1 MINLK
6 KANVFYSRIDVLLNN
21 DIIAFYDDF
30 EKIDPED
37 YFSDQIELL
46 PLLGLLYDHMNK
58 NDLKIR
64 VKYPRGS
71 YQVQEKIITYN
82 DVKTVFDIILHH
94 TTGDN
99 EAKIEK
105 YLRSHVFGDFK
116 NDFKNYL
123 KSRFDFYCKLHKLHF
138 LISWTT
144 DKNRDFWLDF
154 YGYKNIQEAKNE
166 YILLIHDNNYE
177 IKKAA

>member
-21 DIIAFYDDF
+21 DIIAFYDEF

-46 PLLGLLYDHMNK
+46 PLLSLLYDHFSK
-58 NDLKIR
+58 NDLKIKI
-64 VKYPRGS
+64 KYPKGS

-82 DVKTVFDIILHH
+82 NIKSVFDIILHH
-94 TTGDN
+94 ATCDN

-105 YLRSHVFGDFK
+105 YLKMLTLAENNFK
-116 NDFKNYL
+116 KYL
-123 KSRFDFYCKLHKLHF
+123 KSRFDFYQKLQKLHF

-154 YGYKNIQEAKNE
+154 YGYKNIQEVKNE
-166 YILLIHDNNYE
+166 YTLLIYDNNYE

>member
-6 KANVFYSRIDVLLNN
+6 KSNVFYSHIDVILNN
-21 DIIAFYDDF
+21 EIIAFYDEF
-30 EKIDPED
+30 KKIDPED

-46 PLLGLLYDHMNK
+46 PLLGLLYDHINK
-58 NDLKIR
+58 NDLKVK
-64 VKYPRGS
+64 VKYPKSS
-71 YQVQEKIITYN
+71 YQIQEKIITYT
-82 DVKTVFDIILHH
+82 DIKAVFNILLNHA
-94 TTGDN
+94 TGDN

-105 YLRSHVFGDFK
+105 YLKLLTLADESNFK
-116 NDFKNYL
+116 KYL
-123 KSRFDFYCKLHKLHF
+123 KSRFDFYYKLHKLHF

-154 YGYKNIQEAKNE
+154 YGYKNIQEVENE
-166 YILLIHDNNYE
+166 YTLLICDNNYE

>member
-1 MINLK
+1 MINLR
-6 KANVFYSRIDVLLNN
+6 KANVFYSHIDVILNN
-21 DIIAFYDDF
+21 EVIAFYDEF

-46 PLLGLLYDHMNK
+46 PLLGLLYDHINK

-71 YQVQEKIITYN
+71 YQVQEKIITYT
-82 DVKTVFDIILHH
+82 DIKTVFNILLHHATEDNSTHIENYLNLIIL
-94 TTGDN
+94 GD
-99 EAKIEK
+99 K
-105 YLRSHVFGDFK
+105 K

-123 KSRFDFYCKLHKLHF
+123 KSRFNFYYKLEKLHF
-138 LISWTT
+138 LISWTN

-154 YGYKNIQEAKNE
+154 YGYKNVQEVKNE
-166 YILLIHDNNYE
+166 YTLLIHDNNYE

>member
-21 DIIAFYDDF
+21 DIIAFYDEF

-46 PLLGLLYDHMNK
+46 PLLSLLHDHFSK
-58 NDLKIR
+58 NDLKVR

-71 YQVQEKIITYN
+71 YQVKEKIITYT
-82 DVKTVFDIILHH
+82 DTKTVFNILLHH
-94 TTGDN
+94 ATGDN

-105 YLRSHVFGDFK
+105 YLKMLTLAENNFK
-116 NDFKNYL
+116 KYL
-123 KSRFDFYCKLHKLHF
+123 KSRFDFYQKLQKLHF
-138 LISWTT
+138 LITWTT

-154 YGYKNIQEAKNE
+154 YGYKNIQEVKNE
-166 YILLIHDNNYE
+166 YTLLIYDNNYE

>member
-6 KANVFYSRIDVLLNN
+6 KANIFYSHIDVILNN
-21 DIIAFYDDF
+21 EIIAFYDEF

-46 PLLGLLYDHMNK
+46 PLLSLLYDHINK
-58 NDLKIR
+58 NDLKIK

-82 DVKTVFDIILHH
+82 NVKTVFDIILHH
-94 TTGDN
+94 ATGDN
-99 EAKIEK
+99 EAKIEN
-105 YLRSHVFGDFK
+105 YLKLITLAENNFK
-116 NDFKNYL
+116 KYL
-123 KSRFDFYCKLHKLHF
+123 KSRFEFYYKLEKLHF

-144 DKNRDFWLDF
+144 DKNREFWLDF

-166 YILLIHDNNYE
+166 YILLINDNNYE

>member
-1 MINLK
+1 MINLR
-6 KANVFYSRIDVLLNN
+6 KANVFYSHIDVILNN
-21 DIIAFYDDF
+21 EIIAFYDDF

-37 YFSDQIELL
+37 FFSDQIELL
-46 PLLGLLYDHMNK
+46 PLLGLLYDHINK
-58 NDLKIR
+58 NDLKVK

-71 YQVQEKIITYN
+71 YQVQEKIITYT
-82 DVKTVFDIILHH
+82 DIKAVFDILLHH
-94 TTGDN
+94 ATGDN
-99 EAKIEK
+99 EAIIEK
-105 YLRSHVFGDFK
+105 YLRSHILGDSK

-123 KSRFDFYCKLHKLHF
+123 ESRFEFYYKLEKLHF

-154 YGYKNIQEAKNE
+154 YGYKNIQEVKNE
-166 YILLIHDNNYE
+166 YTLLIYDNNYE